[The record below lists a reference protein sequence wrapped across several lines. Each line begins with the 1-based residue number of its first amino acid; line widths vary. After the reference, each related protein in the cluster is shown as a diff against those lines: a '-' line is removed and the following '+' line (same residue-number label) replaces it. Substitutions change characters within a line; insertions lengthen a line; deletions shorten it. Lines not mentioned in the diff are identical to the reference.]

1 VLVYVQKIRIF
12 VTLCLDCVK
21 HSFLRE
27 KIKIKEI
34 MATNAKSKSTGN
46 AGGKKSGAS
55 KTRISRK
62 GRGSKKPGGRWRSV
76 RRFVF
81 RFVVAFVVLLFLVP
95 ALLLT
100 LYRFEFVHP
109 VSTLMI
115 KESLVG
121 HGASREWIDIDNVA
135 PVLYQSVLSSED
147 GKFCSHN
154 GVDWDALNQVI
165 EDAIDGEKTRGASTI
180 TMQLVKN
187 LFLWPERSFIR
198 KGLEIPYAMMA
209 ELILPKKRI
218 MEIYLNIAE
227 WDEGVFGIEMAAQR
241 YFNRSAADLGPRYS
255 SLLTV
260 TLPNPKKRNAA
271 KPTRSMD
278 RVARIIQRRAKVSGA
293 YVQCLK

>member
-1 VLVYVQKIRIF
+1 
-12 VTLCLDCVK
+12 
-21 HSFLRE
+21 
-27 KIKIKEI
+27 
-34 MATNAKSKSTGN
+34 MATKTVIKPKAKRAPSKTV
-46 AGGKKSGAS
+46 KKSVKESAS
-55 KTRISRK
+55 MAHNKKTK
-62 GRGSKKPGGRWRSV
+62 RSTKSYLL
-76 RRFVF
+76 RFVF
-81 RFVVAFVVLLFLVP
+81 AFVVFIFLVP

-109 VSTLMI
+109 VSTLMV

-121 HGASREWIDIDNVA
+121 HGAQREWVNIDDMA
-135 PVLYQSVLSSED
+135 PVVYQSVLSSED
-147 GKFCSHN
+147 GRFCAHN
-154 GVDWDALNQVI
+154 GVDWHALNQVI

-187 LFLWPERSFIR
+187 LFLWPNRSFIR
-198 KGLEIPYAMMA
+198 KGLEVPYAMMA

-227 WDEGVFGIEMAAQR
+227 WDKGIFGVELAAQK
-241 YFNRSAADLGPRYS
+241 YFKRSAKKLGPRYS
-255 SLLTV
+255 SLLAV

-278 RVARIIQRRAKVSGA
+278 RVARIVQRRAKASGA